1 MIENAKITLSDKELN
16 LVCNTEWIFTK
27 HAIIEKIYL
36 LLGNAAA
43 NMQEAVKNSSLNTD
57 IKQTT
62 PKISKGENYRLL
74 PYVMLD
80 YPRLFHKE
88 NTMAIRTFFWWG
100 NSISIHLLVSG
111 EYKTIVAK
119 KLTNNLTSLQNEE
132 FAICVADTPWE
143 HHFEPDNYLLLKD
156 IPTND
161 FSNILHR
168 NAFLKLG
175 KKISLT
181 QLGEADFFID
191 KTFRKMMSLLDN

>member
-43 NMQEAVKNSSLNTD
+43 NMQEVVKNSYLSTD

-111 EYKTIVAK
+111 EYKTIVTN
-119 KLTNNLTSLQNEE
+119 KLTADLTSWQNEE
-132 FAICVADTPWE
+132 FVICVADTPWE
-143 HHFEPDNYLLLKD
+143 HHFETDNYILLKD
-156 IPTND
+156 LSENT
-161 FSNILHR
+161 FSDILHR
-168 NAFLKLG
+168 NDFLKIG

-191 KTFRKMMSLLDN
+191 KTFRKMISLLDN